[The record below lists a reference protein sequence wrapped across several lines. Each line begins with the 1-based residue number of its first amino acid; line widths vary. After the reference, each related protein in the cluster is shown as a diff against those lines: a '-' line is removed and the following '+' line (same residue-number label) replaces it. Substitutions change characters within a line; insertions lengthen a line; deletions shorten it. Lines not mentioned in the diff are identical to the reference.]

1 MVEPARGDQRP
12 CSCPGCTGTMRYGR
26 ESDNATAPAR
36 TVLVSS
42 AVQDAKGWICNRDA
56 GHFSTR
62 PSSSSPARLAPR

>member
-26 ESDNATAPAR
+26 ESDNATAPPR

-42 AVQDAKGWICNRDA
+42 AVQDAKGWICNKDA
-56 GHFSTR
+56 GHFSTQTASGSR
-62 PSSSSPARLAPR
+62 AAASR